1 MSEWSKG
8 DGKNPRKEEIFTK
21 WDFVGKCLTNS
32 SGWTWAHAPTGSF
45 CFGHGMHG
53 RWALALKGKIL

>member
-1 MSEWSKG
+1 M
-8 DGKNPRKEEIFTK
+8 
-21 WDFVGKCLTNS
+21 GKCLTNS

-53 RWALALKGKIL
+53 RWALALWEKYYKFFVNLYSSLKAEGFSKTQ